1 MDLQTML
8 NVVLTIGFIGTLCK
22 VRKLE
27 RDLYT
32 ILLSVREDLRGV
44 LESNIKLLEEDFKKI
59 KEKDLKNNGN

>member
-8 NVVLTIGFIGTLCK
+8 NVVLTIGFIGLLCK

-27 RDLYT
+27 RDLYM
-32 ILLSVREDLRGV
+32 ILLSVREDLKGV

-59 KEKDLKNNGN
+59 KEKD